1 MSVDEVFVSQLLNLQ
16 ILFDRETSYMNCS
29 HRTLTAMVTTWL
41 NWHTFNH
48 NLSYPPVISFELTI
62 SSC

>member
-29 HRTLTAMVTTWL
+29 HRTLTATVTTWL
-41 NWHTFNH
+41 NWHTVDF
-48 NLSYPPVISFELTI
+48 
-62 SSC
+62 